1 MVRTSGFHPDN
12 RGSTPLGAAIYF
24 LIKMIG
30 EYYQKVAFA
39 QDLSNKRDRLVYRLL
54 EIFPGALSW
63 ATIFLAFLF
72 SWLYPKPTAIVFILY
87 IVVWFLRTVYFS
99 FHLKSGFKR
108 MQDNEKIDWLKRLR
122 DEKTNTGSQKIKN
135 WEDIYHLIVLPMY
148 KEPLEI
154 VQSSFKS
161 LLQSVYPKDKFIVVL
176 ACEERAG
183 DTVKKTA
190 EVITEEFSDKF
201 FKLLV
206 TFHPANVPG
215 EIAGKA
221 SNETWAV
228 KKAKEKIIDPLN
240 IPYENIIFS
249 SFDIDTVVL
258 PQYFGCLTYHYLYT
272 KDPSHTSFQP
282 IPLFM
287 NNAYEAPAISRVFSF
302 SSSFWQIMN
311 QERPEKLITFSSH
324 SMPFKALLDV
334 GYKQTDVVSDDS
346 RIFWQCLLK
355 YNGHYQVEPIYYP
368 VSMDANVAP
377 SFIQTLKNIYK
388 QQRRWAYGVAD
399 VPYIL
404 FGFIKNKKIKFSKK
418 LSFSL
423 EIIEGHWS
431 WATSSILIFFMGWL
445 PLVLG
450 GHNFS
455 QTVLS
460 YNLPKFTSRIL
471 TISMLGLVL
480 SAYFSMLL
488 LPPKKYRRLGHFKHL
503 VWNLGEWI
511 LLPLVMI
518 FFSSVPALDAQ
529 THLMLGKYMG
539 FWPTPKMRKNHSK

>member
-1 MVRTSGFHPDN
+1 MSD
-12 RGSTPLGAAIYF
+12 
-24 LIKMIG
+24 

-39 QDLSNKRDRLVYRLL
+39 RDLPNRKERLIYRLL
-54 EIFPGALSW
+54 EIFPGAFSW
-63 ATIFLAFLF
+63 ATIFLAFIF

-87 IVVWFLRTVYFS
+87 IIIWFLRTLYFS
-99 FHLKSGFKR
+99 FHLKAGFRR
-108 MQDNEKIDWLKRLR
+108 MKGNEQINWLQRLEEEAKSNKNR
-122 DEKTNTGSQKIKN
+122 QIKN
-135 WEDIYHLIVLPMY
+135 WRSIYHLIVLPMY

-154 VQSSFKS
+154 VESSFKS
-161 LLQSVYPKDKFIVVL
+161 LLKSVYPKDRFIVVL

-183 DTVKKTA
+183 DSVKRIA
-190 EVITEEFSDKF
+190 HEITEEFSDKF
-201 FKLLV
+201 FKFLV
-206 TFHPANVPG
+206 TFHPANIAG

-228 KKAKEKIIDPLN
+228 KVAKKKIIDTLN
-240 IPYENIIFS
+240 IPYDNIIFS
-249 SFDIDTVVL
+249 SFDIDTVVF
-258 PQYFGCLTYHYLYT
+258 PQYFSCLTYHYLHVKSPYQ
-272 KDPSHTSFQP
+272 TSFQP
-282 IPLFM
+282 IPLFI

-302 SSSFWQIMN
+302 SSTFWQIMN

-324 SMPFKALLDV
+324 SMSFKALVAV

-346 RIFWQCLLK
+346 RIFWQCFLK

-368 VSMDANVAP
+368 ISMDANVAP
-377 SFIQTLKNIYK
+377 SFFQTMKNIYK

-399 VPYIL
+399 IPYIL
-404 FGFIKNKKIKFSKK
+404 FGFIKNRRIKFSKK

-423 EIIEGHWS
+423 EIIEGQWS
-431 WATSSILIFFMGWL
+431 WATSSILVFLLGWL

-488 LPPKKYRRLGHFKHL
+488 LPPKKYRRLGRFKHL